1 MTRWYFGGLNMSDE
15 GCSRFNCN
23 AMTFVESLK
32 VTGFIIRI
40 SVRNVI
46 FSFQVI
52 LQSHIWQYKE
62 EDVYHLK
69 NINSR
74 IFLNYEYFQKY
85 LEMTNIIKTQIGQY
99 CVFWKIF
106 YRLLMKMTTRQKLV
120 FCFNPC
126 STYNL

>member
-1 MTRWYFGGLNMSDE
+1 MSDE

-23 AMTFVESLK
+23 AMTFVESLA
-32 VTGFIIRI
+32 VTSFIIRI

-52 LQSHIWQYKE
+52 LQSHMWQYKE

-74 IFLNYEYFQKY
+74 IF
-85 LEMTNIIKTQIGQY
+85 
-99 CVFWKIF
+99 
-106 YRLLMKMTTRQKLV
+106 
-120 FCFNPC
+120 
-126 STYNL
+126 